1 MAECS
6 NINKE
11 IWKPIENY
19 SDYYISNF
27 GNVKS
32 FKRGKERILKAGSN
46 KGYLFVIL
54 CNKFKNKKRT
64 IHSLVAE
71 EFLNHKPSGMNLVIN
86 HKDFNRQNN
95 NVDNLEIITN
105 RENTNLKHLKS
116 ISEYVGVTFHKQ
128 NNKWRSRIYVEGK
141 LKHIGLFNTEIE
153 ASNAYQLKLNSL
165 SL

>member
-1 MAECS
+1 MGNTNEQ
-6 NINKE
+6 
-11 IWKPIENY
+11 WKPIENY
-19 SDYYISNF
+19 PDYYISNL

-32 FKRGKERILKAGSN
+32 LKIGDERILKAGNN

-54 CNKFKNKKRT
+54 CNKLKNKLKNKKRT

-71 EFLNHKPSGMNLVIN
+71 AFLNHKDLN
-86 HKDFNRQNN
+86 KQNN
-95 NVDNLEIITN
+95 NVYNLEIVTN

-116 ISEYVGVTFHKQ
+116 TSKYVGVTFHKQ
-128 NNKWRSRIYVEGK
+128 NNKWRSRIQIDGK
-141 LKHIGLFNTEIE
+141 LKHLGLFDTEIE